1 MTSNFIELYPN
12 VLTAEECAEA
22 CDRIDDIISRPNPGS
37 ACVLSDDSS
46 RTDWNLFNNRYGSLK
61 ATEDKIVEAL
71 ARGWRKYNTKYS
83 ASSKAF
89 FEVLSPGWKFQR
101 SDTGG
106 GFHQW
111 HHEQGSGRES
121 PGRFAVWMLYL
132 NDVEEGGQTEFKHQ
146 ELAFTPTAGTLVIW
160 PAAYTH
166 IHRANPDL
174 IGKKYIATGWFVYP
188 EKDRFRENR

>member
-12 VLTAEECAEA
+12 VLTAAECAEV
-22 CDRIDDIISRPNPGS
+22 CDKIDDIISRPDPGN
-37 ACVLSDDSS
+37 ACILSDDSS
-46 RTDWNLFNNRYGSLK
+46 RTDWNIFVGRYNSLK
-61 ATEDKIVEAL
+61 SSEDKIVEAVT
-71 ARGWRKYNTKYS
+71 RSWRKYNNAYS
-83 ASSKAF
+83 ATSKSVY
-89 FEVLSPGWKFQR
+89 EVLSAGWKFQR

-132 NDVEEGGQTEFKHQ
+132 NDVEEGGKTEFKHQ
-146 ELAFTPTAGTLVIW
+146 ELAITPTAGTLVIW
-160 PAAYTH
+160 PAAYSH

-174 IGKKYIATGWFVYP
+174 VGKKYIATGWFVYS
-188 EKDRFRENR
+188 DRDKFREKT

>member
-12 VLTAEECAEA
+12 VLTAEECIEVR
-22 CDRIDDIISRPNPGS
+22 DRIDAIISRPDPGN
-37 ACVLSDDSS
+37 ACILSDDSS
-46 RTDWNLFNNRYGSLK
+46 RTDWNIFVGRYDSLK
-61 ATEDKIVEAL
+61 SSEDKIVEAVT
-71 ARGWRKYNTKYS
+71 RNWRKYNNAYS
-83 ASSKAF
+83 ATSKSF
-89 FEVLSPGWKFQR
+89 FEVFSAGWKFQR

-132 NDVEEGGQTEFKHQ
+132 NDVEEGGKTEFKHQ
-146 ELAFTPTAGTLVIW
+146 ELEFKPTAGTLVIW

-174 IGKKYIATGWFVYP
+174 VGKKYIATGWFVYS
-188 EKDRFRENR
+188 DRDKFREKT

>member
-1 MTSNFIELYPN
+1 LTSNFIELYPN

-22 CDRIDDIISRPNPGS
+22 CDRIDDIISRPDPGS

-46 RTDWNLFNNRYGSLK
+46 RTDWNLFVGRYNSLK
-61 ATEDKIVEAL
+61 SSEDKIVEAVT
-71 ARGWRKYNTKYS
+71 RSWRKYNNAYS
-83 ASSKAF
+83 ATSKSVY
-89 FEVLSPGWKFQR
+89 EVLSAGWKFQR

-106 GFHQW
+106 GFHRW

-132 NDVEEGGQTEFKHQ
+132 NDVEEGGKTEFKHQ
-146 ELAFTPTAGTLVIW
+146 ELAITPTAGTLVIW
-160 PAAYTH
+160 PAAYSH

-174 IGKKYIATGWFVYP
+174 VGKKYIATGWFVYS
-188 EKDRFRENR
+188 DRDKFREKT